1 MDLVATVHT
10 ISLLVVSSP
19 WIFHSQVPISS
30 LERTL
35 WCCFGESLPF
45 HGGSSMKTLVSP
57 TPTASSSPLAGLL
70 TRRAE
75 TLVASPCLTGAHR
88 SLSTR
93 RGIRACCHGDP
104 GLPGLAQQH
113 LPTGSVLFADSP
125 TFAYS
130 APAFPDQTCCP
141 SPPSGFFGW
150 PPATLCPLSLAEPWK
165 AFSLAKP

>member
-1 MDLVATVHT
+1 
-10 ISLLVVSSP
+10 
-19 WIFHSQVPISS
+19 
-30 LERTL
+30 
-35 WCCFGESLPF
+35 
-45 HGGSSMKTLVSP
+45 MKTLVSP
-57 TPTASSSPLAGLL
+57 TPTASSSPLAGLF

-88 SLSTR
+88 SLSTT

-130 APAFPDQTCCP
+130 APSIPRSDLLPLASKWVFRLAPSHPLPSFPGRALESFQL
-141 SPPSGFFGW
+141 SKALLKRPPCV
-150 PPATLCPLSLAEPWK
+150 T
-165 AFSLAKP
+165 